1 MCGIAGVLSL
11 NNGHVDS
18 RIVSKMTDSIAH
30 RGPDGFGIWQNTEQ
44 KICLG
49 HRRLS
54 IIDLSEKANQPFH
67 YKDRY
72 SIVFNGEIYNYI
84 ELREE
89 LTSKGYSFETES
101 DTEVLIALYDLK
113 KEGFL
118 NDLDGMFS
126 FAIWDKKKEELFCA
140 RDRFGEKPF
149 YYTESNSCFYFASEI
164 KALWSA
170 GIKKTPKKERVF
182 QYLAYDLITDFDQPK
197 TTFFEN
203 VFQLKPAHYITIK
216 NGKINTQT
224 KYWDIDL
231 SKKNTETTF
240 DDAVIEFKRLFS
252 ISIKRRLRSD
262 VPVGSSLSGG
272 LDSSSIVY
280 TIQDLKDE
288 KQRQSTFSARF
299 KGFSKD
305 EGEFIDLITDELK
318 TASNNVFVTEQSQ
331 EEVFDKVCYHQDE
344 PFGSASILAQYQV
357 MELAKENDVTVL
369 LDGQGADEYL
379 AGYTR
384 FFQNYLFSLRKQ
396 NKALFKKTKINLD
409 KFYQNDISFH
419 YSKYVLLNPTNF
431 IRKIRNRTLKPDYIQ
446 QFNPSFYQKNK
457 GYSYKTTFAKDLDHA
472 LYDSLLLKSIPTLLR
487 YADRNSMANSREV
500 RLPFLYHKLVEFVF
514 SLPDEYKIREN
525 WTKAILRESMKD
537 VLPEK
542 ICCRKEKVGFEPP
555 NSRTVDP
562 EILKESID
570 LLVKHK
576 ILNREKIIESK
587 SWDYVQTA
595 KLYE

>member
-11 NNGHVDS
+11 NKGHVDS
-18 RIVSKMTDSIAH
+18 GIVSKMTDAIAH
-30 RGPDGFGIWQNTEQ
+30 RGPDGFGIWKNEEQ
-44 KICLG
+44 SICLG

-54 IIDLSEKANQPFH
+54 IIDLSDKANQPFH

-84 ELREE
+84 ELRDD
-89 LTSKGYSFETES
+89 LISKGYSFETES

-118 NDLDGMFS
+118 NDLDGMFA
-126 FAIWDKKKEELFCA
+126 FAIWDKEKEELFCA

-149 YYTESNSCFYFASEI
+149 YYTESNNSFYFASEI

-170 GIKKTPKKERVF
+170 EIKRTPKQERVF
-182 QYLAYDLITDFDQPK
+182 QYLAYDLIADFDHPE

-224 KYWDIDL
+224 NYWDIDL
-231 SKKNTETTF
+231 SIKNNSISFE
-240 DDAVIEFKRLFS
+240 DATKEFKRLFKLS
-252 ISIKRRLRSD
+252 VKRRLRSD
-262 VPVGSSLSGG
+262 VAVGSSLSGG

-280 TIQDLKDE
+280 TIQQLKTE
-288 KQRQSTFSARF
+288 SQKQATFSARF
-299 KGFSKD
+299 KGFEKD
-305 EGEFIDLITDELK
+305 EGEFIDLINKELE
-318 TASNNVFVTEQSQ
+318 TAANNIFVTEQSQ
-331 EEVFDKVCYHQDE
+331 EKVFDKVCYHQDE
-344 PFGSASILAQYQV
+344 PFGSGSILAQYQV
-357 MELAKENDVTVL
+357 MQLAKENDVTVL

-379 AGYTR
+379 AGYAR
-384 FFQNYLFSLRKQ
+384 FFQNYLFSIRKRD
-396 NKALFKKTKINLD
+396 KTLFKKTKINLE
-409 KFYQNDISFH
+409 KFYQNDVSFH
-419 YSKYVLLNPTNF
+419 YSKYILLNPTNF

-446 QFNPSFYQKNK
+446 QFNSSFYQKNK

-542 ICCRKEKVGFEPP
+542 ICWRKEKVGFEPP
-555 NSRTVDP
+555 NSRKVDP
-562 EILKESID
+562 KVLGVSID

-587 SWDYVQTA
+587 NWDYVQIA